1 MSIFPDL
8 KAQVR
13 ARLVPH
19 YKVSDISRRA
29 RCGLYQCIINH
40 IIIRPNK
47 IWCKKFR
54 SLRFWWILAN
64 IRHPFCQSSE
74 SFPFKAWRLVS
85 ALPIGKEHRSIG
97 LSVSSN
103 LFICIKDGLALHS
116 VLEKGTESKTSQEL
130 WILSLVTLWLPIILS
145 MS

>member
-47 IWCKKFR
+47 IWCK
-54 SLRFWWILAN
+54 SLG
-64 IRHPFCQSSE
+64 
-74 SFPFKAWRLVS
+74 VS
-85 ALPIGKEHRSIG
+85 DFGEFLPIFDILFVKVVKISLLRLGDWFLLYQLGKNI
-97 LSVSSN
+97 
-103 LFICIKDGLALHS
+103 DP
-116 VLEKGTESKTSQEL
+116 
-130 WILSLVTLWLPIILS
+130 LVFR
-145 MS
+145 